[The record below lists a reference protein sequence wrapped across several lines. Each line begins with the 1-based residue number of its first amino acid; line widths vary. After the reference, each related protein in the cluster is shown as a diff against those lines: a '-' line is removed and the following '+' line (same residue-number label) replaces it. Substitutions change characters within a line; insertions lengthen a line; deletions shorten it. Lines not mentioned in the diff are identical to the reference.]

1 MAEVGPSFKTVAEEG
16 GRRSRGGPRASG
28 LQRCLGR
35 QCRDGRHR
43 PKALRGQRETHQGTS
58 GGQTSPT
65 QVGAA
70 GGTGIVSCP
79 WREFPRTQRVGTF
92 RHWGQTTLKVTLG
105 FQVHRMQDD
114 GADGHRWG
122 GHRRLGRALRR
133 PGALQGAPLPAQ
145 ASLACGLL
153 KQTRSREDSGPRGSG
168 WMVPLA
174 FPGQAGRER
183 HAAVQSGLPRA
194 RGASGGDVASSG
206 IQRPGVEPSP
216 TTS

>member
-1 MAEVGPSFKTVAEEG
+1 MAGVGPSFKTVAAEG

-35 QCRDGRHR
+35 RCRDGCHR

-114 GADGHRWG
+114 GADGHRRG

-174 FPGQAGRER
+174 FPGQTGRER

-194 RGASGGDVASSG
+194 RGASSGGAASSG
-206 IQRPGVEPSP
+206 IQRPGVESSP